1 MLIDAAGTL
10 VELARPVG
18 EAYAESARA
27 AGVDLDPE
35 ALGRGFRRAFAAA
48 PPLAFGELGDR
59 LVREAAER
67 AWWRAIAVRAAREA
81 DAPPEFD
88 LDRFFDHAWLRFA
101 GPAPWRVPP
110 DVRPGLRALRRTGC
124 PLAVFS
130 NWDSRLA
137 GVLRGLGLEGYFAR
151 VIVSSELPAAKPD
164 PAAFAA
170 ARAGIEVLRGSG
182 PPVMI
187 GDRLDHDVRPARAAG
202 WGGVWVDREDRGGTL
217 PDGAVRVESLTEAA
231 PLVTSRD
238 PA

>member
-35 ALGRGFRRAFAAA
+35 ALERGFRRAFDAA
-48 PPLAFGELGDR
+48 PALAFGELRDR
-59 LVREAAER
+59 VEREAAER

-81 DAPPEFD
+81 DAAPELD
-88 LDRFFDHAWLRFA
+88 LDRFFDHAWRRFA
-101 GPAPWRVPP
+101 EPAPWRVPS
-110 DVRPGLRALRRTGC
+110 DVRPGLRALRRAGC
-124 PLAVFS
+124 PLVVFS

-137 GVLRGLGLEGYFAR
+137 GVLRGLGLDGYFAR

-170 ARAGIEVLRGSG
+170 ARAEIEDLRGSG

-202 WGGVWVDREDRGGTL
+202 WRSVWVDREERGGDL
-217 PDGAVRVESLTEAA
+217 PEGAVRVGSLTEAA
-231 PLVTSRD
+231 SVVGSRD
-238 PA
+238 P